1 MSKAAN
7 VVEMVQ
13 RPQAVAAMLHPL
25 RMRMLETLREPLSAS
40 GLASKLGLPRQK
52 VNYHLRELEKHSLVE
67 LVKERRKGNCTERI
81 LRTTARY
88 YIISPETVGALAAR
102 PEEIQDR
109 FSSAYLMAL
118 VSRVLQDLGIL
129 RSRARAAHKRLAT
142 FSLQTE
148 VRFASSEDRHAFSEE
163 LAKQVARLT
172 AKYHDERARGGRRFR
187 FFLGAYPGIEAGT
200 ARSRS
205 RKTSRRDDDQQD
217 KNTLH

>member
-1 MSKAAN
+1 
-7 VVEMVQ
+7 
-13 RPQAVAAMLHPL
+13 
-25 RMRMLETLREPLSAS
+25 
-40 GLASKLGLPRQK
+40 

-67 LVKERRKGNCTERI
+67 LVKEQRKGNCTERI

-88 YIISPETVGALAAR
+88 YVISPETLGALAAR

-129 RSRARAAHKRLAT
+129 RSRARAAHKKLAT

-148 VRFASSEDRHAFSEE
+148 VRFASPEDRHAFSEE
-163 LAKQVARLT
+163 LAEQVARLT
-172 AKYHDERARGGRRFR
+172 AKYHDERAKGGRRFR
-187 FFLGAYPGIEAGT
+187 FFLGAYPGGEDT

-205 RKTSRRDDDQQD
+205 
-217 KNTLH
+217 

>member
-1 MSKAAN
+1 MSKTPN

-40 GLASKLGLPRQK
+40 GLASKLGLSRQR

-88 YIISPETVGALAAR
+88 YVISPETVGALAAR

-129 RSRARAAHKRLAT
+129 RSRAGAAHKRLAT

-148 VRFASSEDRHAFSEE
+148 VRFASPEDRHAFSEE
-163 LAKQVARLT
+163 LAEQVARLT
-172 AKYHDERARGGRRFR
+172 TKYHDERARGGRRFR
-187 FFLGAYPGIEAGT
+187 FFLGGYPGIEAGT

>member
-1 MSKAAN
+1 MSQAAN
-7 VVEMVQ
+7 VVEMVE
-13 RPQAVAAMLHPL
+13 RPQEVAAMLHPL

-88 YIISPETVGALAAR
+88 YVISPETVGALAAR

-109 FSSAYLMAL
+109 FSSAYLVAL

-129 RSRARAAHKRLAT
+129 RSRARAANKRLAT

-148 VRFASSEDRHAFSEE
+148 VRFASPEDRHAFSEE

-172 AKYHDERARGGRRFR
+172 TKYHDERAKGGRRFR
-187 FFLGAYPGIEAGT
+187 FFLGAYPGIEAG
-200 ARSRS
+200 S

-217 KNTLH
+217 KNTFH

>member
-7 VVEMVQ
+7 LVQMVQ
-13 RPQAVAAMLHPL
+13 RPQEVAAMLHPL
-25 RMRMLETLREPLSAS
+25 RMRILETLREPQSAS
-40 GLASKLGLPRQK
+40 GLASKLGLARQK

-67 LVKERRKGNCTERI
+67 LVKEQRKGNCTERI

-88 YIISPETVGALAAR
+88 YVISPQAVGPLAAR

-118 VSRVLQDLGIL
+118 VSKVLQDLGIL
-129 RSRARAAHKRLAT
+129 RARARAARKRLAT

-148 VRFASSEDRHAFSEE
+148 VRFASPQDRHAFTEE
-163 LAKQVARLT
+163 LAGQVARLT
-172 AKYHDERARGGRRFR
+172 AKYHDERAKGGRRFR
-187 FFLGAYPGIEAGT
+187 FFVGAYPGGDT
-200 ARSRS
+200 Q
-205 RKTSRRDDDQQD
+205 KTSRRNDDQQD